1 MNTTF
6 WRKLG
11 HSAKTDYD
19 RSTPSCHFSCSFST
33 LAHIHTLIIHVEAA
47 SSPVKELDLVGR
59 NVFALLLLISLG
71 TKLKAGLIESILSH
85 KPALTLVANYLQAKE
100 GKSRC

>member
-1 MNTTF
+1 MDT
-6 WRKLG
+6 
-11 HSAKTDYD
+11 SAKKDYD

-33 LAHIHTLIIHVEAA
+33 LAYIHTLIIRMEAP
-47 SSPVKELDLVGR
+47 SSPVKEFTLVDR

-71 TKLKAGLIESILSH
+71 TKLEAGLIESILSH
-85 KPALTLVANYLQAKE
+85 KPSLTLVANYLQAKE